1 MQHMLCELHTLNS
14 ALFNRPDIIC
24 FEQFSEIVISFSGFH
39 LFNLTVDAVFIS
51 RGGNV
56 ADNAQGHRE
65 TVLIVHHG
73 QFQLQSVVF
82 TVGIMHKNVLLCD
95 AVFA

>member
-1 MQHMLCELHTLNS
+1 MQHILCELHTLNS
-14 ALFNRPDIIC
+14 ALFNRPNIIC

-56 ADNAQGHRE
+56 AENRAHCPSWPISAAKCCLHSGHHAQE
-65 TVLIVHHG
+65 CLA
-73 QFQLQSVVF
+73 L
-82 TVGIMHKNVLLCD
+82 
-95 AVFA
+95 